1 MTPSNSKPAAT
12 RGLLAND
19 PTEYSSHGWRT
30 TTKNSSSLTDTPP
43 PFSTTSTDYHSLQT
57 MQILSLRIAP
67 IIAAVSFT
75 FAIPAALADPPVYGI
90 PTGSTISVNTG
101 DTHMATWPPGDPL
114 NPLNKKHYQI
124 RADKTYT
131 AESINLYPPGF
142 KFDPHGA
149 IGIRRYFQQRTQ
161 GTYSLGA
168 PSSIDVLA
176 KDMPANSRFN
186 QAQYIQDFGPYAP
199 NESTFTASTLKANA
213 VYGVETIA
221 LVFVDGDNK
230 TTVLDYQKIDIYPPM
245 LSDAGTLSS
254 FANYFVQNFKQ
265 KTALNTPGS
274 TAPTKYAGDP
284 PRVFMNSSQTIY
296 PGATTWVVIYP
307 GNART
312 TLPTGLAPIP
322 YTSATAPLGD
332 MSERLNIYIDSGN
345 YVTGP
350 GTYTLQFMQQSVYGT
365 ETFGNPASFTI
376 NNSYKVTSQLGLVK

>member
-1 MTPSNSKPAAT
+1 VGSEMCIRDSIAT
-12 RGLLAND
+12 
-19 PTEYSSHGWRT
+19 
-30 TTKNSSSLTDTPP
+30 
-43 PFSTTSTDYHSLQT
+43 
-57 MQILSLRIAP
+57 
-67 IIAAVSFT
+67 VCFT
-75 FAIPAALADPPVYGI
+75 FEIPAALATPPVYGV

-101 DTHMATWPPGDPL
+101 DPNTVTWPAGDPL
-114 NPLNKKHYQI
+114 NPLNKQHYQI

-149 IGIRRYFQQRTQ
+149 IGIRRYFQQRTLNIP
-161 GTYSLGA
+161 TSYSLAA
-168 PSSIDVLA
+168 PSSINVLT

-186 QAQYIQDFGPYAP
+186 QAQNIQDFGPYAP
-199 NESTFTASTLKANA
+199 DQSTFTTTTLAAND

-221 LVFVDGDNK
+221 LVFVDGTGV
-230 TTVLDYQKIDIYPPM
+230 TTVLDYQKIDIYPP
-245 LSDAGTLSS
+245 LLTNALTYNSS
-254 FANYFVQNFKQ
+254 ANYFIQNFKQ

-284 PRVFMNSSQTIY
+284 PRVFVNSSQTIY

-307 GNART
+307 GNAQT
-312 TLPTGLAPIP
+312 IPPAGLAPIP

-332 MSERLNIYIDSGN
+332 MSQRLNIYIDSGD

-376 NNSYKVTSQLGLVK
+376 NNSYKVNSQLGLVK

>member
-1 MTPSNSKPAAT
+1 MQKIWS
-12 RGLLAND
+12 
-19 PTEYSSHGWRT
+19 RT
-30 TTKNSSSLTDTPP
+30 TPL
-43 PFSTTSTDYHSLQT
+43 
-57 MQILSLRIAP
+57 IAT
-67 IIAAVSFT
+67 VCFT
-75 FAIPAALADPPVYGI
+75 FAIPAALADKPVYGI

-101 DTHMATWPPGDPL
+101 DPNMVTWPAGDPL

-131 AESINLYPPGF
+131 AKSVNLYPPGF

-149 IGIRRYFQQRTQ
+149 IGIRRYFQQRTLSIP
-161 GTYSLGA
+161 TSYALAA
-168 PSSIDVLA
+168 PSSINVLS

-199 NESTFTASTLKANA
+199 DESTFTVSTLSAND
-213 VYGVETIA
+213 VYGVETIE
-221 LVFVDGDNK
+221 LVFDAPARDANGNIITDAQGNDVIVE
-230 TTVLDYQKIDIYPPM
+230 TVLDYQKIDIYPPI
-245 LSDAGTLSS
+245 LSNASNYNS

-307 GNART
+307 GNAQT
-312 TLPTGLAPIP
+312 TPPAGLPPIP

-332 MSERLNIYIDSGN
+332 MSERLNVYIDSGN
-345 YVTGP
+345 YVTKP

-376 NNSYKVTSQLGLVK
+376 NNSYKVNSQLGLVK

>member
-1 MTPSNSKPAAT
+1 MQTIWFRITPLIAT
-12 RGLLAND
+12 
-19 PTEYSSHGWRT
+19 
-30 TTKNSSSLTDTPP
+30 
-43 PFSTTSTDYHSLQT
+43 
-57 MQILSLRIAP
+57 
-67 IIAAVSFT
+67 VCFT

-90 PTGSTISVNTG
+90 PTGSTISVTTP
-101 DTHMATWPPGDPL
+101 DTTLVTWPTGDPL

-149 IGIRRYFQQRTQ
+149 IGIRRYFQQRTLSIP
-161 GTYSLGA
+161 TSYSLAA
-168 PSSIDVLA
+168 PSSINVLT

-186 QAQYIQDFGPYAP
+186 QAQNIQDFGPYAP
-199 NESTFTASTLKANA
+199 DLSTFTTTTLAAND
-213 VYGVETIA
+213 VYGVETVA
-221 LVFVDGDNK
+221 LVFVDGSGN
-230 TTVLDYQKIDIYPPM
+230 TTVLDYQKIDIYPP
-245 LSDAGTLSS
+245 LLTNALTYSAS
-254 FANYFVQNFKQ
+254 ANYFIQNFKQ

-307 GNART
+307 GNAQT
-312 TLPTGLAPIP
+312 TPPAGLTPIP

-332 MSERLNIYIDSGN
+332 MSARLNVYIDSGN
-345 YVTGP
+345 NVTGP
-350 GTYTLQFMQQSVYGT
+350 GTYTFQFMQQSVYGT

-376 NNSYKVTSQLGLVK
+376 NNSYKVNSQLGLVK